1 MTPEFHLYL
10 PQLRMPVA
18 DVVARA
24 RAAEEAGFAGIAFMD
39 HLVPPMAD
47 GHGMWEA
54 MTLASWVLARTT
66 TLKAGHLVLCDAF
79 RHPAVLA
86 REAVTLDH
94 ASGGRFELGLGWGS
108 VPSELEAFGVGS
120 ASARHRLTRLA
131 ESLEILR
138 GLWAGETVDHYGE
151 HFTLVGARQ
160 LPVPTGPIPL
170 TIGGTGPRTLA
181 LVRAH
186 ADWWNI
192 PVQHLDRLPALR
204 DLRGTARISLQ
215 TMTALVPAD
224 RDRAAVTETARRRFG
239 GTAMGDGL
247 LLGTVPELTD
257 RFLALHAEGVDR
269 FYLWFTD
276 FAAPAT
282 LARCADLIRA
292 VTSATR

>member
-10 PQLRMPVA
+10 PQLRLPVE

-24 RAAEEAGFAGIAFMD
+24 RAAEDAGFTGIAFMD
-39 HLVPPMAD
+39 HLVPPLAD
-47 GHGMWEA
+47 GHDMWEA
-54 MTLASWVLARTT
+54 MTLAAWVLARTT
-66 TLKAGHLVLCDAF
+66 TLTAGHLVLCDAF

-86 REAVTLDH
+86 RETVTLDH

-108 VPSELEAFGVGS
+108 VPAELETFGIGS
-120 ASARHRLTRLA
+120 TSARQRLTRLA
-131 ESLEILR
+131 ESLTILR
-138 GLWAGETVDHYGE
+138 ALWAGETVDHYGE

-160 LPVPTGPIPL
+160 RPLPTRSIPL
-170 TIGGTGPRTLA
+170 TIGGTGPRTLD

-204 DLRGTARISLQ
+204 DLRGPARISVQ
-215 TMTALVPAD
+215 TMTALVPAE
-224 RDRAAVTETARRRFG
+224 RDRAEIAATARRRFG
-239 GTAMGDGL
+239 GTPMGDGL
-247 LLGTVPELTD
+247 LLGTAPELAD

-276 FAAPAT
+276 FAPPAT
-282 LARCADLIRA
+282 LARCAELIDT